1 MSYDCAGGIVVQ
13 SPVQRNI
20 VKSDYEIVEAAIRYL
35 ENNFRQQPELADV
48 ARHVGYSEAHFQRLF
63 RRWAGISPKR
73 FLQYLTA
80 EHARQLLSDSR
91 SVLDVSYDVGLSGA
105 GRLHDLMLNFTAAT
119 PGEVK
124 SGGLGL
130 RIRYGFHD
138 SPFGE
143 AMLAVTDRG
152 LCALAFVQDD
162 NRAHA
167 MRELRARWPNAHL
180 EEDVAATLPAAR
192 IVFGGAPGQLTL
204 FLKGTNFQIRVWE
217 ALLRVPAGHAV
228 TYEDIAHNIGRPTA
242 MRAVGAAVG
251 QNPIAYLIPCH
262 RVLRKS
268 GVFGE
273 YHWGSARKK
282 ALLAWESAHASV
294 GAIPDA

>member
-1 MSYDCAGGIVVQ
+1 M
-13 SPVQRNI
+13 
-20 VKSDYEIVEAAIRYL
+20 KTDYELVAGAIAYL
-35 ENNFRQQPELADV
+35 EQNFRQQPELGDV
-48 ARHVGYSEAHFQRLF
+48 ARHVGLSEAHFQRLF

-73 FLQYLTA
+73 FLQFLTA
-80 EHARQLLSDSR
+80 EHARNLLRDSR
-91 SVLDVSYDVGLSGA
+91 SVLDVSYEVGLSGG
-105 GRLHDLMLNFTAAT
+105 GRLHDLMLNVVAAT

-130 RIRYGFHD
+130 TIDYGFHD

-143 AMLAVTDRG
+143 SLIATTDRG
-152 LCALAFVQDD
+152 LCGLAFVQEA
-162 NRAHA
+162 NRTELL
-167 MRELRARWPNAHL
+167 RELQARWPNAELKEAVVRTRH
-180 EEDVAATLPAAR
+180 AAR
-192 IVFGGAPGQLTL
+192 QIFGDSGGAVTL

-228 TYEDIAHNIGRPTA
+228 TYADIAQRIGRPTA
-242 MRAVGAAVG
+242 TRAVGTAIG

-273 YHWGSARKK
+273 YHWGATRKK
-282 ALLAWESAHASV
+282 ALLAWESAHL
-294 GAIPDA
+294 DATTADPVLTAER

>member
-1 MSYDCAGGIVVQ
+1 MIARAG
-13 SPVQRNI
+13 RNH
-20 VKSDYEIVEAAIRYL
+20 VNTDYELVAAAIRYL
-35 ENNFRQQPELADV
+35 EQNFRNQPELGDV
-48 ARHVGYSEAHFQRLF
+48 ARYVGLSEAHFQRLF

-73 FLQYLTA
+73 FLQFLTA
-80 EHARQLLSDSR
+80 EHARKLLADSR
-91 SVLDVSYDVGLSGA
+91 SVLDVSYEVGLSGG
-105 GRLHDLMLNFTAAT
+105 GRLHDLMLNVVAAT

-130 RIRYGFHD
+130 AIEYGFHE

-143 AMLAVTDRG
+143 SLIAMTDRG
-152 LCALAFVQDD
+152 LCALAFTQDD
-162 NRAHA
+162 NRDQLL
-167 MRELRARWPNAHL
+167 REVQARWPNASL
-180 EEDVAATLPAAR
+180 AENTARTRKVAR
-192 IVFGGAPGQLTL
+192 QIFGDSAGAVTL

-228 TYEDIAHNIGRPTA
+228 TYEDIAHSIGRPTA
-242 MRAVGAAVG
+242 MRAVGAAIG

-273 YHWGSARKK
+273 YHWGSTRKK
-282 ALLAWESAHASV
+282 ALLAWESAHTDASFSQAQPAV
-294 GAIPDA
+294 R